1 MKCKCGK
8 TAFDQLGNPSSK
20 FGLLIDA
27 PLFEDMKN
35 FRLLGGAVG
44 EALGQELAKEGIDL
58 NSLYVQSMHLHLPS
72 KECEPE
78 DNLAGRIKGHTAVLV
93 MGNHAYM
100 NLTGRKAGDNYGM
113 MLKFAQIKPTLI
125 AAPPV
130 GMLVTGSLGEY
141 RLAIKAFSNLM
152 RRHK

>member
-8 TAFDQLGNPSSK
+8 TAFNPMGYATSKLGI
-20 FGLLIDA
+20 LVDA
-27 PLFEDMKN
+27 PLFEDMKT
-35 FRLLGGAVG
+35 FKLLGGLVG
-44 EALGQELAKEGIDL
+44 LALQQELANEGIDM
-58 NSLYVQSMHLHLPS
+58 NSLYIQSMHLHLPS
-72 KECEPE
+72 KDCEVQ
-78 DNLAGRIKGHTAVLV
+78 DNLADRLKHQKAVLV
-93 MGNHAYM
+93 MGNHAFTA
-100 NLTGRKAGDNYGM
+100 LTGKKAGDNYGM
-113 MLKFAQIKPTLI
+113 VLKFAQIKPVLV